1 MSGFDISMY
10 REMFLEEAAELFE
23 SADNVLLEAERNGS
37 LTDEEMGQ
45 LFRDVHTLK
54 GSGASVELSFFAE
67 FTHDVENLM
76 DKLRNHEIEFQPE
89 MAGTLIDGLDVMREI
104 LQMECDGEMDR
115 DTFDSMS
122 TELLTTI
129 RAYINGEVVASEV
142 TSSPSENVATT
153 SEEMSNEVGLVSD
166 SSEENTAY
174 GFFAETDK
182 LPSSDVIEVAK
193 VGDKKPGAYGFFGED
208 SLSEDLDNHLIDDSD
223 GDFGFF
229 DIAEEIT
236 PVSTQAD
243 PVSPTPQETSSDFE
257 MEEFDEFDDIAPQV
271 QEVKKETPKEAV
283 VPTPAPVEKVSTPA
297 AAPKKAAAPKA
308 AVAPKAAAVKKEG
321 DVKKTAASN
330 NIRVNLDKIDNL
342 MNNVGDLV
350 ITNAMLTQFAST
362 INEGKTRTSVL
373 ERLEL
378 LERHIREMQDSIMS
392 IRMVPMESIYS
403 KFPKVVRDISKK
415 LGKKV
420 NFLHEGDSVE
430 IDKAMIEGLTD
441 PLMHIIRNSL
451 DHGLEIPSDR
461 TAAGK
466 SETGVIEIAAE
477 QANGQMII
485 TIKDDGK
492 GIDADRVALKSL
504 ENGLIDENQYNQMST
519 NDKAMLI
526 FGAGV
531 STAAEVTEISG
542 RGVGMDVVKTN
553 IQKLGGVIKL
563 DTEVGVGT
571 TITIMLPLTLAILD
585 GLDIAVGDMKYILP
599 LSAIVESLQPTSE
612 MIKRIGDG
620 SQDLL
625 MLREEFIPI
634 VRLHKLFEIE
644 SKHTELEDGMLI
656 VVKAGNQKIALFI
669 DEFLHQH
676 QVVVKPLDKN
686 FKAVEGIGAATVR
699 GDGSIGLILD
709 VVGLIEVQKMLEKS
723 FNLGDSNKKV
733 S

>member
-271 QEVKKETPKEAV
+271 QEVKKETSKEAV